1 MLPCEEV
8 GVELDAEVNMEPTLD
23 QVVSWVKEAASMAR
37 QMRQEDL
44 QVRHK
49 SKADLVTEADTAIEA
64 FLIDKI
70 HTNFP
75 NHSIKAEE
83 SGQHDG
89 DQEDEWFID
98 PIDGT
103 LNYAH
108 GLPQY
113 AISVAYACKGELKLG
128 VIANPP
134 MQEYFYA
141 EAGKGSWLNGKPIHV
156 SETQELIDSMLI
168 TGFRYHLLDT
178 PRSNINN
185 FIRLSHEVQSVRRLG
200 SAALDLA
207 YVACGRV
214 EGFWEIDLSPW
225 DVAAGILL
233 IREAGGIVSTL
244 HGEGHLLKG
253 SVDILAANPVIF
265 PKLQAILNE
274 EHAKPL

>member
-134 MQEYFYA
+134 IQEYFYA

-274 EHAKPL
+274 ENAKPL

>member
-1 MLPCEEV
+1 
-8 GVELDAEVNMEPTLD
+8 MEPTLE
-23 QVVSWVKEAASMAR
+23 QVISWVKEASVMAQ
-37 QMRQEDL
+37 QMRGEDL

-64 FLIDKI
+64 FLIEKI
-70 HTNFP
+70 NTYFP
-75 NHSIKAEE
+75 GHSINAEE
-83 SGQHDG
+83 TGQHDG
-89 DQEDEWFID
+89 DQEHEWFID

-113 AISVAYACKGELKLG
+113 AISVAYACKGEIKIG

-134 MQEYFYA
+134 MDEYFYA
-141 EAGKGSWLNGKPIHV
+141 EAGKGSWLNGKPIRV

-185 FIRLSHEVQSVRRLG
+185 FIRLSREVQTVRRLG
-200 SAALDLA
+200 SAALDLV

-214 EGFWEIDLSPW
+214 EGFWEIALNPW

-233 IREAGGIVSTL
+233 IREAGGMVSTL
-244 HGEGHLLKG
+244 YGEGHLLKG
-253 SVDILAANPVIF
+253 SVDILAANPAIF
-265 PKLQAILNE
+265 PKLKTILNE
-274 EHAKPL
+274 ERAKTL

>member
-1 MLPCEEV
+1 M
-8 GVELDAEVNMEPTLD
+8 DAEVKMEPSLE
-23 QVVSWVKEAASMAR
+23 QVISWVKEAAAMA
-37 QMRQEDL
+37 QEMRGEDL

-49 SKADLVTEADTAIEA
+49 SKADLVTAADTAIEA
-64 FLIDKI
+64 FMIEKI
-70 HTNFP
+70 QTHFP
-75 NHSIKAEE
+75 GHSVNAEE
-83 SGQHDG
+83 TGQHEG
-89 DQEDEWFID
+89 DNDHEWFID

-113 AISVAYACKGELKLG
+113 AISVGYAHKGELKLG

-141 EAGKGSWLNGKPIHV
+141 EAGKGSWLNGKPIRV
-156 SETQELIDSMLI
+156 SETSELIDSMLI
-168 TGFRYHLLDT
+168 TGFRYNLLDT

-185 FIRLSHEVQSVRRLG
+185 FIRLAHEVQTVRRLG

-214 EGFWEIDLSPW
+214 EGFWEIALNPW

-265 PKLQAILNE
+265 PKLQTILDE
-274 EHAKPL
+274 EHAKSL